1 MSTTEMKG
9 EVVANISR
17 EEHFE
22 FRSISFVFCG
32 SFSNKS
38 CKIPLV
44 DFAMSFYL
52 VILYVSV
59 GTIIIVPDY
68 NKRNAERNFV
78 KFHI

>member
-32 SFSNKS
+32 AFSNKS
-38 CKIPLV
+38 CKIPPV
-44 DFAMSFYL
+44 DFAMSHYL
-52 VILYVSV
+52 VTLYVSA
-59 GTIIIVPDY
+59 GKIIIIII
-68 NKRNAERNFV
+68 RETLRE
-78 KFHI
+78 IL